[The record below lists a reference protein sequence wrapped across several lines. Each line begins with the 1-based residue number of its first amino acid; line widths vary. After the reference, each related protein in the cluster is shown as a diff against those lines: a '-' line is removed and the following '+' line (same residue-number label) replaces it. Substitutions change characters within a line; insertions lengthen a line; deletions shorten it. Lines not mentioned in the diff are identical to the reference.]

1 MNGSVRSGATAVAES
16 GSESG
21 VRTGF
26 LPQGLQPMRAS
37 LPRLQKLPQN
47 LDAWVHRMHGRHARR
62 AALPRQLAQLAA
74 QCTQRCAA
82 LDALDEAALDSC
94 LDEVRRALRRDPAD
108 AKGQLVEALAV
119 VGQLSCRALQLRPYT
134 VQFMAALA
142 MHRGHL
148 AEMAT
153 GEGKTLTVA
162 LAAVLSGLSGRP
174 CHVVTANDY
183 LAQRDAEEM
192 RGLFTRCGIRA
203 SFIVADLSPEE
214 RANAYDA
221 EVVYVAPKELLADFL
236 RDQLAFRTLP
246 DPARQVFRRWLGV
259 AADHAPSASQTLVRG
274 LHSVIVDEADSVLID
289 EAVTPLILS
298 MKRPS
303 PGLSDAVQIVA
314 RVADTMQ
321 VDSHYVPE
329 PRIRSVRLTEAAQSA
344 LAELEQI
351 LPPVWRAPARREAL
365 LRQALTARAFFRAGH
380 QYLVIDGEVVLIDEF
395 TGRLTPGRSL
405 TAGLHQAIE
414 AREGVAITDPNESL
428 AQMSFQAFFRGFRRL
443 AGCTGTAWETRE
455 ELWQVYRLA
464 VLRIPTHRPRRVEQ
478 HPPQLHVDKTGKWR
492 ALAQHL
498 LDQKRK
504 GRPVLVG
511 VRSVSSSLA
520 LAEQCRALDV
530 PVAVLNA
537 EQHAEEAEIIALAA
551 HPGQITIAT
560 NMAGR
565 GTDIR
570 LDDQV
575 RSRGGLHVVIAETNE
590 SGRIDRQLAGR
601 CGRQGDPGSVV
612 VWYCL
617 EDDVAGRF
625 LPGWVC
631 RTHKILYRLASTL
644 AVSQAGWIFTWA
656 QRRAERDAY
665 RRRMA
670 VLKSDDWLA
679 SALPFEVGDPP

>member
-1 MNGSVRSGATAVAES
+1 MSDSVTPGWHEASALGAGPAAKRLRP
-16 GSESG
+16 
-21 VRTGF
+21 VR
-26 LPQGLQPMRAS
+26 AA
-37 LPRLQKLPQN
+37 LPRLQKLPEN
-47 LDAWVHRMHGRHARR
+47 LDAWVHRMQGRYARR
-62 AALPRQLAQLAA
+62 AALPRGLAQLAA
-74 QCTQRCAA
+74 QCTERCGA
-82 LDALDEAALDSC
+82 LDTLDEAALDTC
-94 LDEVRRALRRDPAD
+94 LDEVRMALRRDPSG
-108 AKGQLVEALAV
+108 AKGQLVQALAV
-119 VGQLSCRALQLRPYT
+119 IGQLALRALGMRPYT

-148 AEMAT
+148 AEMST

-162 LAAVLSGLSGRP
+162 LAAVLAGLSGRP

-183 LAQRDAEEM
+183 LAQRDAQEM
-192 RGLFTRCGIRA
+192 AGLFSRCAVAA
-203 SFIVADLSPEE
+203 SFIVADMPPEL
-214 RANAYDA
+214 RARAYEA

-236 RDQLAFRTLP
+236 RDQLAFRTQP
-246 DPARQVFRRWLGV
+246 DPARQVFRRWLGRAPDDV
-259 AADHAPSASQTLVRG
+259 QPAAQTLVRG

-298 MKRPS
+298 VKRPS
-303 PGLSDAVQIVA
+303 PGLTDAVQTVSRA
-314 RVADTMQ
+314 ADAMQ
-321 VDSHYVPE
+321 LGVHYVLE
-329 PRIRSVRLTEAAQSA
+329 ARMRTVRLTEAAQLA

-380 QYLVIDGEVVLIDEF
+380 QYLVVDGEVVLIDEF

-405 TAGLHQAIE
+405 SAGLHQAIE

-443 AGCTGTAWETRE
+443 AGCTGTAWEARE

-478 HPPQLHVDKTGKWR
+478 HTPRLCVDKAGKWA
-492 ALAQHL
+492 ALARQLRDH
-498 LDQKRK
+498 QRS
-504 GRPVLVG
+504 GQPVLVG

-520 LAEQCRALDV
+520 LAEQCRALAV

-537 EQHAEEAEIIALAA
+537 EQHAEEAGIVSLAA
-551 HPGQITIAT
+551 QPGQVTIAT

-570 LDDQV
+570 LDEPV
-575 RSRGGLHVVIAETNE
+575 RSRGGLQVVIAETNE

-601 CGRQGDPGSVV
+601 CGRQGDPGSVA

-617 EDDVAGRF
+617 EDEVLRRF
-625 LPGWVC
+625 LPDWVC
-631 RTHKILYRLASTL
+631 RALGVLHRLAPAL
-644 AVSQAGWIFTWA
+644 AATQAQRIFAWA
-656 QRRAERDAY
+656 QRRAERDAH
-665 RRRMA
+665 RRRVA
-670 VLKSDDWLA
+670 VLQSDDWLA
-679 SALPFEVGDPP
+679 SALPFEVGDR